1 MDKLITT
8 FTQNNIN
15 AYFVANKNAALK
27 QILELAPT
35 GSIVTFAGSKTI
47 EEIGARDYF
56 LQNSNQYTLI
66 DPYANNLSKEQSYE
80 KRRQGLLADI
90 LLTSSNAITEK
101 GEIVNIDG
109 AGNRVAGL
117 NFGPKKV
124 IIVAGINKI
133 VPNLP
138 AAWKRIATIA
148 APLNNKRLQTGNPC
162 IVSGVCQNCNLPNRI
177 CRTYNI
183 IQGQRIANRL
193 HVIIV
198 NENLGF

>member
-1 MDKLITT
+1 MDKLIAI
-8 FTQNNIN
+8 FAQNNIN
-15 AYFVANKNAALK
+15 AYFASDKSAALK
-27 QILELAPT
+27 QVLELVPT
-35 GSIVTFAGSKTI
+35 GCSITFAGSKTI
-47 EEIGARDYF
+47 EEVGVRDYF

-66 DPYANNLSKEQSYE
+66 DPYADNLNKEQSHE
-80 KRRQGLLADI
+80 RRRQGLLADV

-109 AGNRVAGL
+109 VGNRVAGL
-117 NFGPKKV
+117 NFGPKKA
-124 IIVAGINKI
+124 IIVVGVNKI

-162 IVSGVCQNCNLPNRI
+162 VISGICQNCNSPNRI
-177 CRTYNI
+177 CRIYSV
-183 IQGQRIANRL
+183 IQGQRAANRL

-198 NENLGF
+198 NESLGF